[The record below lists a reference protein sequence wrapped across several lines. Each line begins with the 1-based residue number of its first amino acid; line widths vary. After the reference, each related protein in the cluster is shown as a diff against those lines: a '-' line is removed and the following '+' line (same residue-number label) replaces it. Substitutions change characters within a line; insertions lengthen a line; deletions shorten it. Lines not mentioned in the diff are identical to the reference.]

1 MTRSARAVCER
12 DIYLYNSRIWLAIYA
27 IFEPRKGIMIHGDG
41 RKEENEGDK
50 MILGRSI
57 VDQTRE

>member
-12 DIYLYNSRIWLAIYA
+12 DIYLYNSRVWLVIYA
-27 IFEPRKGIMIHGDG
+27 IFEPRKGITIHGDG
-41 RKEENEGDK
+41 GKEEKEGEK
-50 MILGRSI
+50 MILGHSI